1 MNYDFLNWKLYCILR
16 RFILKGDIVKLICLV
31 ILVIMSAF
39 FSSAETALVTVNRV
53 RVRSLIGEGNK
64 RAVILD
70 KVISDQGK
78 MLSAILIG
86 NNIVNITASSLATII
101 AQEAF
106 GDYAISIATG
116 ILTIVVLIFGEIT
129 PKTAASLYSDKFAL
143 AYARIIHCLM
153 VIFTPVIF
161 VINKMANGVMFFMRI
176 DPNKKT
182 NTITENELRTIV
194 DVSHEEGVIEREEK
208 EMIKNVFDFG
218 DAEAKDVMVPRID
231 MCSISIDTSYDELM
245 NIFKEFRYTRV
256 PVYENSTDNVIGIVN
271 MKDLLFYD
279 KSTEFNVSNYLRP
292 AFYTYEYK
300 KLSELML
307 EMKKDSV
314 NIIIVLD
321 EYGAATGLITLED
334 LLEEIVGEIRD
345 EYDYDEEDD
354 IKTVNEDEFLVDG
367 LTKIDDFNEN
377 LDLKERIKSDEYES
391 LGGYIMEQLD
401 RLAKVGD
408 IVETKELTLV
418 VDTMDKNRI
427 DKIHVFRKHI
437 EDSENPDNYT
447 F

>member
-1 MNYDFLNWKLYCILR
+1 ME
-16 RFILKGDIVKLICLV
+16 GEIVKIVFLV
-31 ILVIMSAF
+31 ILIALSAF
-39 FSSAETALVTVNRV
+39 FSSAETALVTANKMRI
-53 RVRSLIGEGNK
+53 RALMEEGDK
-64 RAVILD
+64 RAIILD
-70 KVISDQGK
+70 KIISNQGK

-86 NNIVNITASSLATII
+86 NNIVNISASSLATII
-101 AQEAF
+101 TQELI
-106 GDYAISIATG
+106 GDYAVSLTTG
-116 ILTIVVLIFGEIT
+116 ILTVVVLIFGEIT
-129 PKTAASLYSDKFAL
+129 PKTAASLNSDKIAL
-143 AYARIIHCLM
+143 AYARIIYAIMFVL
-153 VIFTPVIF
+153 TPVIF
-161 VINKMANGVMFFMRI
+161 VINKMANGVMFILRI
-176 DPNKKT
+176 DTNKKKS
-182 NTITENELRTIV
+182 TITESELRTIV
-194 DVSHEEGVIEREEK
+194 DVSHEEGVIEQEEK

-231 MCSISIDTSYDELM
+231 MCMVPMDISYSDLVG
-245 NIFKEFRYTRV
+245 IFRENRYTRI
-256 PVYENSTDNVIGIVN
+256 PVYEDSTDNVIGIIN

-279 KSTEFNVSNYLRP
+279 EKTEFSVSNYLRP

-367 LTKIDDFNEN
+367 LTKIDDFNDN
-377 LDLKERIKSDEYES
+377 LNLKEKLYSEDYES

-427 DKIHVFRKHI
+427 DKIHVFRKQL
-437 EDSENPDNYT
+437 EEEKE
-447 F
+447 

>member
-1 MNYDFLNWKLYCILR
+1 MCMEGEIIKVIF
-16 RFILKGDIVKLICLV
+16 LV
-31 ILVIMSAF
+31 ILILLSSF
-39 FSSAETALVTVNRV
+39 FSSAETALTTVNKMRI
-53 RVRSLIGEGNK
+53 RALIEEGNK
-64 RAVILD
+64 RAKVLD
-70 KVISDQGK
+70 KVIENQGK

-101 AQEAF
+101 TQEVF

-116 ILTIVVLIFGEIT
+116 ILTIVILIFGEIT
-129 PKTAASLYSDKFAL
+129 PKTIASLYSEQVGL
-143 AYARIIHCLM
+143 AYARAIYALL
-153 VIFTPVIF
+153 VILTPFIF
-161 VINKMANGVMFFMRI
+161 IINKLANGFMLMLRI
-176 DPNKKT
+176 NPNKKGKL
-182 NTITENELRTIV
+182 ITENELRTIV
-194 DVSHEEGVIEREEK
+194 DVSHEEGVIEREER

-218 DAEAKDVMVPRID
+218 DAEAKDVMIPRID
-231 MCSISIDTSYDELM
+231 MCMVDTEVSYDKLLST
-245 NIFKEFRYTRV
+245 FKEFRYTRI
-256 PVYENSTDNVIGIVN
+256 PVYKDTTDNVIGIIN

-279 KSTEFNVSNYLRP
+279 QNVEFKVTDFLRP

-321 EYGAATGLITLED
+321 EYGASAGLITLED

-345 EYDYDEEDD
+345 EYDFDEEDD
-354 IKTVNEDEFLVDG
+354 IKTVNEDEFVVDG

-377 LDLKERIKSDEYES
+377 LLLNDEICSDDYES
-391 LGGYIMEQLD
+391 LGGFIMEKLD

-418 VDTMDKNRI
+418 VDAMDKNRI

-437 EDSENPDNYT
+437 ENTLE
-447 F
+447 

>member
-1 MNYDFLNWKLYCILR
+1 MEGEIIK
-16 RFILKGDIVKLICLV
+16 VICLIV
-31 ILVIMSAF
+31 LILMSAF
-39 FSSAETALVTVNRV
+39 FSSAETALVTVNKM
-53 RVRSLIGEGNK
+53 RVRSLVEEGNK
-64 RAVILD
+64 RAIVLD
-70 KVISDQGK
+70 KVISNQGK

-86 NNIVNITASSLATII
+86 NNVVNITASALGTII

-106 GDYAISIATG
+106 GDYAVSIATG

-129 PKTAASLYSDKFAL
+129 PKTLASLYSDKIAM
-143 AYARIIHCLM
+143 AYARIVYGL
-153 VIFTPVIF
+153 VWLLTPVIF
-161 VINKMANGVMFFMRI
+161 VINKLANGFMRMLRI
-176 DPNKKT
+176 DPNRKT

-194 DVSHEEGVIEREEK
+194 DVSHEEGVIETEEK

-231 MCSISIDTSYDELM
+231 MCAVSIDVSYEEL
-245 NIFKEFRYTRV
+245 IETFKEYRYTRI
-256 PVYENSTDNVIGIVN
+256 PVYEESIDNIVGIIN

-279 KSTEFNVSNYLRP
+279 KAEKFEISKYLRT

-345 EYDYDEEDD
+345 EYDFDEEDD
-354 IKTVNEDEFLVDG
+354 IKTVKEDEFLVDG

-377 LDLKERIKSDEYES
+377 LGLKDKLKSDEYES

-427 DKIHVFRKHI
+427 DKIHVFKKHI
-437 EDSENPDNYT
+437 DEESPEN
-447 F
+447 

>member
-1 MNYDFLNWKLYCILR
+1 MNYIKTVFLVVLIL
-16 RFILKGDIVKLICLV
+16 L
-31 ILVIMSAF
+31 SAF
-39 FSSAETALVTVNRV
+39 FSSAETALTTINKMRV
-53 RVRSLIGEGNK
+53 RALIDEGNK
-64 RAVILD
+64 RAKVLN
-70 KVISDQGK
+70 KVIENQGK

-86 NNIVNITASSLATII
+86 NNIVNITASALATLI

-106 GDYAISIATG
+106 GDYAVSIATG

-129 PKTAASLYSDKFAL
+129 PKTVASLYSEKIGL
-143 AYARIIHCLM
+143 AYARIIWFLM
-153 VIFTPVIF
+153 TILTPIIF
-161 VINKMANGVMFFMRI
+161 VINKLANGFMILLRI
-176 DPNKKT
+176 NPNKKGKI
-182 NTITENELRTIV
+182 ITENELRTIV
-194 DVSHEEGVIEREEK
+194 DVSHEEGIIESEERQ
-208 EMIKNVFDFG
+208 MIKNVFDFG
-218 DAEAKDVMVPRID
+218 DAEAKDVMIPRID
-231 MCSISIDTSYDELM
+231 MCMVETNVSYKELLS
-245 NIFKEFRYTRV
+245 IFKEFRYTRI
-256 PVYENSTDNVIGIVN
+256 PVYKDSTDNVIGIIN

-279 KSTEFNVSNYLRP
+279 SNVEFKVTDFLRP

-321 EYGAATGLITLED
+321 EYGAAAGLITLED

-345 EYDYDEEDD
+345 EYDFDEEDD
-354 IKTVNEDEFLVDG
+354 IKTVNEDEFVVDG
-367 LTKIDDFNEN
+367 LTRIDDFNDN
-377 LDLKERIKSDEYES
+377 LSLDNEISSNDYES
-391 LGGYIMEQLD
+391 LGGYIMERLD

-437 EDSENPDNYT
+437 EET
-447 F
+447 KG

>member
-1 MNYDFLNWKLYCILR
+1 M
-16 RFILKGDIVKLICLV
+16 KGDIVKLICLV
-31 ILVIMSAF
+31 ILIIMSAF

-176 DPNKKT
+176 DPNKKI

-437 EDSENPDNYT
+437 EDSENPDN
-447 F
+447 